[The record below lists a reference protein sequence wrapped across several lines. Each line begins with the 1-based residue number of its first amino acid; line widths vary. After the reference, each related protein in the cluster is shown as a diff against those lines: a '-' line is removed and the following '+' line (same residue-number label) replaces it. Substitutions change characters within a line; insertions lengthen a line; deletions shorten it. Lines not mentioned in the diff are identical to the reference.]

1 VGRAVL
7 QSMSNSDSERP
18 PLLLM
23 ECRMIDRWGLMGR
36 ARIKVEPDSVDC
48 EFPSRFGISSGT
60 RPISHRSLEIVV
72 FQARIPVFFMRT
84 TVRLIGEDG
93 RVFYIWPFLKLR
105 PLLDVLQQAGFALH
119 CRKTWFSAAA
129 PPWTPRD

>member
-1 VGRAVL
+1 
-7 QSMSNSDSERP
+7 MSDSNFQQS

-36 ARIKVEPDSVDC
+36 ARIKVESGSVEC

-93 RVFYIWPFLKLR
+93 RVFYIWPFLKLSR
-105 PLLDVLQQAGFALH
+105 LLDVLQQAGFVLH
-119 CRKTWFSAAA
+119 WRKTRFSAAA
-129 PPWTPRD
+129 QPWRQRD